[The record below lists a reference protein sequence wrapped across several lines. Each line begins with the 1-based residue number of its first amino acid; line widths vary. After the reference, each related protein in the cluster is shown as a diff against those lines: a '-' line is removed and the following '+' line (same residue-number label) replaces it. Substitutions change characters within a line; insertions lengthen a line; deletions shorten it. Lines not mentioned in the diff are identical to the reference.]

1 MEAIPNTETAPP
13 LSGEDRS
20 DLKTL
25 LRTVRFPVARTEL
38 YRLAVRNGLDRATV
52 AALGAL
58 DEPEYT
64 GSFQVLRELRHHGEL
79 RRSA

>member
-1 MEAIPNTETAPP
+1 MEARSTSDTAPP
-13 LSGEDRS
+13 LDGEDRA

-25 LRTVRFPVARTEL
+25 LRTVRFPVTRGEL
-38 YRLAVRNGLDRATV
+38 HRLAVRDGLDRASV
-52 AALGAL
+52 AALATL

>member
-1 MEAIPNTETAPP
+1 MEARPKPETAPP
-13 LSGEDRS
+13 LAGEDRS

-25 LRTVRFPVARTEL
+25 LRTVPFPVSRAEL
-38 YRLAVRNGLDRATV
+38 YRLAVRNGLDRSTV
-52 AALGAL
+52 AALATL

-64 GSFQVLRELRHHGEL
+64 GSFQVLRELRHHGDL